1 MKKEKITQLKI
12 EESNGE
18 TFLVDD
24 KNYKKNIKQHEK
36 DIKRQQKE
44 LLRLEKK
51 KSKIEN
57 KIKKDKEKQD
67 KKELARQKRINYF
80 NKLDTLKRLT
90 KERKAQ
96 EKLDA
101 IEYDKRLNAIY
112 KKKQIAPWLRLDNA
126 GQIYPP
132 AKKRNWNFVYRITAI
147 TKDKVEPV
155 ILQKALEDIIPR
167 FPSFNVCL
175 KNGLFWN
182 YFERAPRKLFVVK
195 DTEFPCSAFDLSDSN
210 ANLIRIIY
218 DDYKICFEC
227 FHALSDG
234 RGSLMFLNSLL
245 ARYFT
250 ILGVEF
256 GNLDLVKS
264 YKDMPTAEE
273 LEDSFLKYYNKDKTQ
288 RPKERPAYKIK
299 GDTLDDGVVNS
310 IIGEISVKQLKEAA
324 KKLNCSLSVLLSAC
338 IGYVVYK
345 NKANNKKPVRI
356 SVPIDC
362 RTRFPSKTLRNF
374 SSYINVEVNG
384 EDLTLE
390 DCINI
395 FKSEF
400 EKIDNNYIQSNIN
413 ANVKL
418 QKNPFI
424 KIVPLFLKS
433 IIMKNAFNHMGENY
447 QTLAFSNLGIVN
459 VPEEF
464 KDLIERYE
472 VNLGR
477 SGYNTKSVGVISYM
491 DKLTITFSS
500 NIEENDTEREYFSLL
515 SNLGIDVKIYS
526 NRRDIYGTI

>member
-12 EESNGE
+12 GESNGE

-24 KNYKKNIKQHEK
+24 KNYEKNIKKHDKE
-36 DIKRQQKE
+36 IKRQQKE
-44 LLRLEKK
+44 LERLEKK
-51 KSKIEN
+51 KIKVEVN
-57 KIKKDKEKQD
+57 LKKDKEKQL
-67 KKELARQKRINYF
+67 KKEIARQKRINYF
-80 NKLDTLKRLT
+80 KKLDTLKRIT

-101 IEYDKRLNAIY
+101 IEYDRRMSAIY
-112 KKKQIAPWLRLDNA
+112 KKKKIAPWLRLDNA

-132 AKKRNWNFVYRITAI
+132 AKKRNWNFVYRITAV
-147 TKDKVEPV
+147 TKDKVEPA

-175 KNGLFWN
+175 KDGLFWN
-182 YFERAPRKLFVVK
+182 YFERASRKLNIIK

-210 ANLIRIIY
+210 SNLIRVIY
-218 DDYKICFEC
+218 DDFKICFEC

-234 RGSLMFLNSLL
+234 RGSLTFLNSLL

-250 ILGVEF
+250 ILGVDIE
-256 GNLDLVKS
+256 DMDKVKS

-273 LEDSFLKYYNKDKTQ
+273 LEDSFIKYYNKDKTK
-288 RPKERPAYKIK
+288 RPQERPAYKIK
-299 GDTLDDGVVNS
+299 GDTLEDGVVNLT
-310 IIGEISVKQLKEAA
+310 IGEFSVKQLKEVA
-324 KKLNCSLSVLLSAC
+324 KKQNCSLTVLLSAC
-338 IGYVVYK
+338 IGYVTYQNRV
-345 NKANNKKPVRI
+345 NTKKPVRI

-362 RTRFPSKTLRNF
+362 RTRFKSETLRNF
-374 SSYINVEVNG
+374 STYINVDVDG
-384 EDLTLE
+384 ENLKLE

-395 FKSEF
+395 FKSAF

-418 QKNPFI
+418 QKNWLI
-424 KIVPLFLKS
+424 KLVPLFLKS

-447 QTLAFSNLGIVN
+447 QTLAFSNIGIVSA
-459 VPEEF
+459 PEEF

-477 SGYNTKSVGVISYM
+477 SGYNTKSVGVISYD

-500 NIEENDTEREYFSLL
+500 NIEENDTEKEYFRLL
-515 SNLGIDVKIYS
+515 SSLGAEIKIYS